1 MDFELLLKY
10 DKKIEEV
17 NNILKKLKEK
27 RDSIES
33 ELIHKYKNVEAP
45 IKVNNMIITCS
56 NIDTMPPLSMKML
69 SLIFD
74 KIFDNDNKTKI
85 VNVINNYRHDNK
97 KSSIVLKRKLIKNKS
112 TKNKKNTV

>member
-45 IKVNNMIITCS
+45 IKVNNMIITMQKLRMHVLGS
-56 NIDTMPPLSMKML
+56 VELSATENIPAFVPS
-69 SLIFD
+69 
-74 KIFDNDNKTKI
+74 
-85 VNVINNYRHDNK
+85 
-97 KSSIVLKRKLIKNKS
+97 VLVMFAVLLTRLL
-112 TKNKKNTV
+112 T

>member
-1 MDFELLLKY
+1 
-10 DKKIEEV
+10 
-17 NNILKKLKEK
+17 
-27 RDSIES
+27 
-33 ELIHKYKNVEAP
+33 
-45 IKVNNMIITCS
+45 
-56 NIDTMPPLSMKML
+56 ML